1 MQHFETRAAASDSC
15 TEKPP
20 SCLRRYFRIHISGL
34 YRLDKTKLYCC
45 SDQEIQITQITVQ
58 TNHVPRPSGF
68 SKIRYFSRKILVIG
82 YLIELPAIPSPSH
95 DIQL

>member
-1 MQHFETRAAASDSC
+1 MRHFETRAAASDSC

-20 SCLRRYFRIHISGL
+20 SCLRRYCRIRMSGL
-34 YRLDKTKLYCC
+34 YRLDEINFDCC
-45 SDQEIQITQITVQ
+45 SDQEIHITQVTVQ

-68 SKIRYFSRKILVIG
+68 SKIDIFLAKCS
-82 YLIELPAIPSPSH
+82 IELSAILSPSH